1 MIRSLGLFQ
10 VTADAALLGPLFR
23 CSAHRAMNETD
34 TKGWVNMAWIMALV
48 FVAVYGL
55 LAALVKFSERIMKA
69 REGGS
74 HD

>member
-1 MIRSLGLFQ
+1 
-10 VTADAALLGPLFR
+10 
-23 CSAHRAMNETD
+23 
-34 TKGWVNMAWIMALV
+34 MAWIMALV

-55 LAALVKFSERIMKA
+55 LAALVKFSERVMST

>member
-1 MIRSLGLFQ
+1 MIRSLVFSK
-10 VTADAALLGPLFR
+10 TADAALLGPLFR
-23 CSAHRAMNETD
+23 CSPHRAMNETD
-34 TKGWVNMAWIMALV
+34 TKRVGESMAWIMALV

-55 LAALVKFSERIMKA
+55 LAALVKFSERVMST